1 MNFNLYP
8 YNYWLLY
15 VAIIITVIVF
25 FLNVPKAINFLKT
38 LSNQTDDLLSL
49 ANSITNLNEKQNQ
62 VSVEVQRF
70 NDTFHKYFSI
80 IFFVFWFSKIYKSSN
95 DKGFKRVNSSVKQAM
110 LRRTT
115 LSNRI

>member
-38 LSNQTDDLLSL
+38 LSNQTD
-49 ANSITNLNEKQNQ
+49 
-62 VSVEVQRF
+62 EV
-70 NDTFHKYFSI
+70 NH
-80 IFFVFWFSKIYKSSN
+80 
-95 DKGFKRVNSSVKQAM
+95 
-110 LRRTT
+110 
-115 LSNRI
+115 